1 MDVMMTEALSL
12 IMAMVLELMSMSCA
26 WPASSRAKAALSSF
40 ALRFKVSVN
49 FVMSETVIK
58 KLCTN
63 TLAIYS
69 GRLLASLARNCG
81 KRSFAVTSATQL
93 SFVNFLDTLP
103 SMIVRLSDR
112 RHWRALRNETLVA
125 SGECEQLLWL
135 IDYG

>member
-63 TLAIYS
+63 TLAI
-69 GRLLASLARNCG
+69 
-81 KRSFAVTSATQL
+81 
-93 SFVNFLDTLP
+93 
-103 SMIVRLSDR
+103 
-112 RHWRALRNETLVA
+112 
-125 SGECEQLLWL
+125 
-135 IDYG
+135 